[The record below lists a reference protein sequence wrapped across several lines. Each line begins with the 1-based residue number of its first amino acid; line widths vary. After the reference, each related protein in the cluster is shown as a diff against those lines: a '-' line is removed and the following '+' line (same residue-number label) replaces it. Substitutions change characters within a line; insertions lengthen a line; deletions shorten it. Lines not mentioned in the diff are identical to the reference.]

1 MSAILASNA
10 SSGPQQGDREVAALR
25 VPPHSI
31 EAEQSVLGGLMLDNQ
46 AFDRVADL
54 LREEDFYRYD
64 HRLIWQQ
71 IARLIER
78 SQPADVVTVFE
89 ALKTLGKA
97 DEVGGQHPPLR
108 RDRSRPRD
116 PAQPHRH
123 LR

>member
-10 SSGPQQGDREVAALR
+10 EPGAPQGDREVAALR

-54 LREEDFYRYD
+54 LKEDDFYRYD

-71 IARLIER
+71 ISRLIER
-78 SQPADVVTVFE
+78 SQPADVVTVYE

-97 DEVGGQHPPLR
+97 DEVGGLQYLNALAQETPSAANIR
-108 RDRSRPRD
+108 RY
-116 PAQPHRH
+116 
-123 LR
+123 